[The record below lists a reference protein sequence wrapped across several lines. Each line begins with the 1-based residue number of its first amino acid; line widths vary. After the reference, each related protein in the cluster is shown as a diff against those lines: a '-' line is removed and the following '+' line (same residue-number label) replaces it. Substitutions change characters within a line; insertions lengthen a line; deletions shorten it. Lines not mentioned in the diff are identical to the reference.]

1 MQEYRQTPQWGNM
14 DTEKV
19 LRLFEHAKR
28 KRQYWDE
35 LYKDCYRY
43 GIPNRDMYNVLNAGV
58 SKNFDLYDS
67 TLADSTRNF
76 ANAMHEGMTP
86 PEQRW
91 FEFSAGVEI
100 PNDQKER
107 VQTLLD
113 AITERYFNLLWQTNF
128 DTEVNQCYYDLAV
141 GTASIGIRDYDD
153 GAPAT
158 FIAVPPYELYIL
170 EGRQGFIDTT
180 FRVFKLEVR
189 QIKANWPEANFDASE
204 YESRDGRNRE
214 IELIE
219 ATYYDHDT
227 KEITYQVIIKGGVQG
242 TNHSNKEI
250 LNKKLLYNN
259 WVVFRWSVVSGEIYG
274 RGPIINA
281 LPDAKTANKTME
293 LILKNASIAVA
304 GMWTVIDD
312 GVVNP
317 DTIVLEPGVIIPVAY
332 NGGSVGRTMES
343 LTTGADFNVSDIV
356 LTDLRQSIRRKL
368 FDDDLKPL
376 DDAVRS
382 SREVA
387 LRQAKLAKRIGPN
400 FGRTKTEFLTNFV
413 KATTQMWIAK
423 GELPPF
429 EIDGKMITLRYTS
442 PIAQEQNDDDLS
454 ALDGYL
460 ARLNAHTPGLAS
472 ITVPPHEYAHY
483 TGEKMGI
490 PFKLIESKQ
499 RLIQAQQAIGQDIAR
514 GGEIG
519 AKAVEAFTGG

>member
-1 MQEYRQTPQWGNM
+1 MK
-14 DTEKV
+14 TEKI
-19 LRLFEHAKR
+19 LKLFEHAQR
-28 KRQYWDE
+28 KRQYWDNI
-35 LYKDCYRY
+35 YKDSYKY
-43 GIPNRDMYNVLNAGV
+43 GIPNRDMFNVLNAGV
-58 SKNFDLYDS
+58 DKNFDLYDS

-76 ANAMHEGMTP
+76 ANSMHEGMTP

-91 FEFSAGVEI
+91 FEFAAGVEV
-100 PNDQKER
+100 PANQKEK
-107 VQTLLD
+107 VQALLD
-113 AITERYFNLLWQTNF
+113 AVTERYFQLLWQTNF

-153 GAPAT
+153 GMPAT
-158 FIAVPPYELYIL
+158 FLAVPPYELYIL

-180 FRVFKLEVR
+180 FRVFKLEAR
-189 QIKANWPEANFDASE
+189 QIKVNWPDATFNE
-204 YESRDGRNRE
+204 EDFQDREGKNRE

-227 KEITYQVIIKGGVQG
+227 KKIQYQVIIKGGVQG
-242 TNHSNKEI
+242 TNVASKSILKKE
-250 LNKKLLYNN
+250 LLYNN

-281 LPDAKTANKTME
+281 LPDAKTANKTVE
-293 LILKNASIAVA
+293 LVLKNASIAVS
-304 GMWTVIDD
+304 GIWTAVDD
-312 GVVNP
+312 GVINP
-317 DTIVLEPGVIIPVAY
+317 ETIELEPGVIIPVAY
-332 NGGSVGRTMES
+332 NGGSVGRTLDS
-343 LTTGADFNVSDIV
+343 LSTGADFNVSDLV
-356 LTDLRQSIRRKL
+356 LNDLRQSIRRKM
-368 FDDDLKPL
+368 FDDDLAPL

-387 LRQAKLAKRIGPN
+387 LRQARLAKKIGPN
-400 FGRTKTEFLTNFV
+400 FGRTKMEFLTNFI

-429 EIDGKMITLRYTS
+429 EIDGKMITVRYTS
-442 PIAQEQNDDDLS
+442 PIAQEQNDDDLL

-460 ARLNAHTPGLAS
+460 ARLNAHTPGLGA

-499 RLIQAQQAIGQDIAR
+499 RLIQAQQAIGQDIAQ
-514 GGEIG
+514 GGEMG
-519 AKAVEAFTGG
+519 AKAVEAFTSV

>member
-1 MQEYRQTPQWGNM
+1 MEV
-14 DTEKV
+14 DEV
-19 LRLFEHAKR
+19 LKLYEHAKT

-35 LYKDCYRY
+35 LYKDCYKY
-43 GIPNRDMYNVLNAGV
+43 GIPNRDMYNILNAGV
-58 SKNFDLYDS
+58 DKNFDLYDS

-91 FEFSAGVEI
+91 FQFAAGVEV
-100 PNDQKER
+100 PEGQKER
-107 VQTLLD
+107 VQSLLD
-113 AITERYFNLLWQTNF
+113 AVTERYFQLLWQTNF
-128 DTEVNQCYYDLAV
+128 DTEVNQTYYDLAV

-153 GAPAT
+153 GMPAT
-158 FIAVPPYELYIL
+158 FLAVPPYELYIL

-180 FRVFKLEVR
+180 FRVFKLECR
-189 QIKANWPEANFDASE
+189 QIKVNWPDADFDESE
-204 YESRDGRNRE
+204 FQSRDGKNRE

-219 ATYYDHDT
+219 ATYFDHDT
-227 KEITYQVIIKGGVQG
+227 KEINYEVIVKGGVQG
-242 TNHSNKEI
+242 SHRDNKRI
-250 LNKKLLYNN
+250 IKKKLLYNN
-259 WVVFRWSVVSGEIYG
+259 WIVFRWSVVSGESYG

-312 GVVNP
+312 GVINP
-317 DTIVLEPGVIIPVAY
+317 ETIELEPGVIIPVAY
-332 NGGSVGRTMES
+332 NGGSVGKTLDS
-343 LTTGADFNVSDIV
+343 LTTGADFDVSDIV
-356 LTDLRQSIRRKL
+356 LNDLRASIRRKL
-368 FDDDLKPL
+368 FDDDLAPL

-413 KATTQMWIAK
+413 KATSQMWIAK

-442 PIAQEQNDDDLS
+442 PIAQEQNDDDLI
-454 ALDGYL
+454 ALDSYL
-460 ARLNAHTPGLAS
+460 ARLNAHTPGLGAL
-472 ITVPPHEYAHY
+472 TVRPEEYAHY
-483 TGEKMGI
+483 VGEKMGV
-490 PFKLIESKQ
+490 PFKLIEPKKS
-499 RLIQAQQAIGQDIAR
+499 LVQAQQAIGQDMAQ
-514 GGEIG
+514 GGELG
-519 AKAVEAFTGG
+519 AAAVEAFTNGG